1 MSTND
6 PTKRI
11 PSSIGTDTQ
20 LFGKYTLSDLA
31 VGLFPGVVVI
41 LFTQVVLA
49 PETSLAGISVQTLTF
64 PVAGVAIGIGALFVY
79 LTPTYTTSMDWIA
92 TFVGYQRSEKR
103 HAHEEAKGYTHL
115 ERVYPD
121 DGVLERT
128 DGTLFGLIQVDPPS
142 MALATSEQW
151 HEQSRAFS
159 DFLDTVVEFPIQLYS
174 TTREFPVEEYLAHYE
189 KRRSDPD
196 VQTNPQLETLI
207 DEYVEWY
214 RTDLQERR
222 MTIRD
227 HYVVVSVAPEEV
239 QFERESLTQK
249 VARIPVVGLL
259 VRAWFAPR
267 TEERHEAML
276 AALSGRLQRVE
287 SGLREMDGCGA
298 HQVDAD
304 NATQILGEFW
314 SGESMEYGDLRAAL
328 RTRSVVGGADE

>member
-11 PSSIGTDTQ
+11 PSSIGTDTK

-41 LFTQVVLA
+41 LFTQVVLP
-49 PETSLAGISVQTLTF
+49 PEASLAGISIQTLTL
-64 PVAGVAIGIGALFVY
+64 PVAGVAISVGALFVY

-92 TFVGYQRSEKR
+92 TFIGFQRGEKR
-103 HAHEEAKGYTHL
+103 HAHEEAKGYSYL

-121 DGVLERT
+121 DDVLERT

-151 HEQSRAFS
+151 HAQAAAFS
-159 DFLDTVVEFPIQLYS
+159 DFLDTVVEFPIQIYS
-174 TTREFPVEEYLAHYE
+174 TTREFPVEEYLTHYE
-189 KRRSDPD
+189 ERRSDPD
-196 VQTNPQLETLI
+196 VQANPQLESLI

-214 RTDLQERR
+214 RTDLEERR

-227 HYVVVSVAPEEV
+227 HYIIVSVAPEEV

-249 VARIPVVGLL
+249 VARIPALGLL

-267 TEERHEAML
+267 AEERHEAML
-276 AALSGRLQRVE
+276 TALTGRLQRVE
-287 SGLREMDGCGA
+287 SGIREMDGCGA
-298 HQVDAD
+298 HRIDAED
-304 NATQILGEFW
+304 ATQLLSEFW
-314 SGESMEYGDLRAAL
+314 AGESTEYADLQSAL
-328 RTRSVVGGADE
+328 RTRPLVGGAGK